1 MVLTRSTSVFNIFVL
16 FLIIN
21 LGFAIPGSEIE
32 GTKPKDTLKKEELP
46 QNIVCN
52 KCNCD
57 SENSLI
63 DCTNKL
69 NEWFSENEWAII
81 QNDKLIFET
90 IKMEHNNYTTIPK
103 FPTYGVKNLYLG
115 YNQISSITIG
125 AFQNL
130 TELSRLDLSNNKLT
144 SKNLLPDVFKG
155 PFSEQ
160 DFEPLKNLRSL
171 NLGYNLLH
179 FLNDDLFEHLPNLE
193 ELILCSNT
201 FQVIDKLTETA
212 LSGLSALKVLD
223 MSYMELK
230 TLPETIFHGPRGL
243 ETLIASGN
251 LFNQVPKALSYAK
264 NLKRLV
270 LDENP
275 ITNLEGEN
283 VFPAMTYLKYL
294 SISYMPELY
303 KIGQGALNNLQNL
316 TELILSD
323 NKMLTEID
331 EYALAKNVTGANFL
345 DYPPLE
351 KLYLNNCNLTALPRT
366 LIVRWDK
373 LYVID
378 LRFNPWNCDASN
390 EFMINYLIQRINN
403 STPLLATN
411 VKCELPQQ
419 LKGVEVL
426 NVANDKLLGSS
437 RNGSL
442 VWIVIIVCVLL
453 AVPITISGVIFYR
466 RGYCRCVQKDE
477 TAKRALYSRANFSED
492 FHI

>member
-1 MVLTRSTSVFNIFVL
+1 MKTVLDIFYLLIVL

-21 LGFAIPGSEIE
+21 FGFAIQGSENGE
-32 GTKPKDTLKKEELP
+32 TNPKDTLK
-46 QNIVCN
+46 
-52 KCNCD
+52 
-57 SENSLI
+57 
-63 DCTNKL
+63 
-69 NEWFSENEWAII
+69 
-81 QNDKLIFET
+81 
-90 IKMEHNNYTTIPK
+90 
-103 FPTYGVKNLYLG
+103 
-115 YNQISSITIG
+115 
-125 AFQNL
+125 
-130 TELSRLDLSNNKLT
+130 
-144 SKNLLPDVFKG
+144 
-155 PFSEQ
+155 
-160 DFEPLKNLRSL
+160 
-171 NLGYNLLH
+171 
-179 FLNDDLFEHLPNLE
+179 
-193 ELILCSNT
+193 
-201 FQVIDKLTETA
+201 
-212 LSGLSALKVLD
+212 KVLD

-294 SISYMPELY
+294 SISYMPDLY

-323 NKMLTEID
+323 DKMLTEID
-331 EYALAKNVTGANFL
+331 EYALAKNVTGENFL

-373 LYVID
+373 LNVID

-390 EFMINYLIQRINN
+390 EFMINNLIQRINN

-442 VWIVIIVCVLL
+442 VWIVIIACVLL
-453 AVPITISGVIFYR
+453 AVPIAISGVVFYR